1 MHERLDESRAGIRRR
16 HQSSFE
22 HGATRQD
29 ILGHRVHLEEVVIDT
44 CCRHKRDDVTA
55 Y

>member
-1 MHERLDESRAGIRRR
+1 VHERLDESRAGIRRR

-29 ILGHRVHLEEVVIDT
+29 ILGHRVHLEEAVIDT
-44 CCRHKRDDVTA
+44 RCRHKREAMTA